1 MTTWPL
7 DRSLGLSDRLEVGAE
22 RKGDIKDDSLVS
34 GFSNKVN
41 DNVTE
46 IEETLKKD

>member
-1 MTTWPL
+1 MAI
-7 DRSLGLSDRLEVGAE
+7 RGGSIRLSDKLEVGAK

-34 GFSNKVN
+34 DLSNNVN
-41 DNVTE
+41 DNITD